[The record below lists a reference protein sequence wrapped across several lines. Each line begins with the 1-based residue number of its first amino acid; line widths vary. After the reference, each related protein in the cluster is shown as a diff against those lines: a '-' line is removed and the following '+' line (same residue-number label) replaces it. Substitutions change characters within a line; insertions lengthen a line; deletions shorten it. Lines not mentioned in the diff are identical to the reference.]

1 MKVKFWTYTESGGDG
16 SAYPR
21 FFATEEQ
28 AYAYKEKTE
37 EQSGEGW
44 GEDCIASQ
52 ELEFDDDGVLTNP
65 DNFFDSW
72 DDD

>member
-28 AYAYKEKTE
+28 AC
-37 EQSGEGW
+37 GEGW